1 MITQVLVLLFILFA
15 LLTLGFF
22 IFLYWG
28 TRWGSTTEERA
39 LEMPGDVYLEGGPK
53 ARVSMTRAISIA
65 ASPQTVWPWLA
76 QLGRGAGWYSID
88 WLDNGGRKSAR
99 HIISWIPEP
108 KIGDASPVGYLR
120 HMEYNKALVWW
131 VKGTKFVCAM
141 TRLVVDMR
149 LAPENKGSRLII
161 RMSAD
166 AAGFTAKFALL
177 IFQFIDF
184 IMARSQLIGIRERV
198 EHYGLRAKNPD
209 EPETGATDQYQ
220 LYEVIYV
227 TGERAGVPGKELAVR
242 WRQTAIEDGLIADSL
257 TFDRGEQ

>member
-1 MITQVLVLLFILFA
+1 MITQVLILLLTLFT

-22 IFLYWG
+22 IFLHWG
-28 TRWGSTTEERA
+28 TRWGSTSEERA
-39 LEMPGDVYLEGGPK
+39 LKMPGDVYLEGGPK

-65 ASPQTVWPWLA
+65 AGPQIVWPWLA

-88 WLDNGGRKSAR
+88 WLDNRGRKSAR

-131 VKGTKFVCAM
+131 VKGTKFVGAM
-141 TRLVVDMR
+141 TRLVVNMR

-166 AAGFTAKFALL
+166 AVGFTAKFALL
-177 IFQFIDF
+177 VFQFIDS
-184 IMARSQLIGIRERV
+184 IMARSQLIGIKERI
-198 EHYGLRAKNPD
+198 ENYGLRSKNPD

-227 TGERAGVPGKELAVR
+227 TGERAGVPGKEHAVR
-242 WRQTAIEDGLIADSL
+242 RRQTAIEDGLIADSL
-257 TFDRGEQ
+257 TSDSG

>member
-1 MITQVLVLLFILFA
+1 
-15 LLTLGFF
+15 
-22 IFLYWG
+22 
-28 TRWGSTTEERA
+28 
-39 LEMPGDVYLEGGPK
+39 
-53 ARVSMTRAISIA
+53 MTRAISIA
-65 ASPQTVWPWLA
+65 ASSQTVWPWLA

-88 WLDNGGRKSAR
+88 SLDNRGRKSAR

-131 VKGTKFVCAM
+131 VKGIKFVGAM
-141 TRLVVDMR
+141 SRLVVDMR
-149 LAPENKGSRLII
+149 LSPENKGSRLII

-166 AAGFTAKFALL
+166 AAGFTAKFALV
-177 IFQFIDF
+177 IFQFIDS
-184 IMARSQLIGIRERV
+184 IMARKQLIGIRERV
-198 EHYGLRAKNPD
+198 ERYDLHSKNPD

-227 TGERAGVPGKELAVR
+227 TGERAGIPGKELAVR

-257 TFDRGEQ
+257 TFDSGEQ

>member
-1 MITQVLVLLFILFA
+1 MIMQILILLFIFFA

-22 IFLYWG
+22 IFLHWG
-28 TRWGSTTEERA
+28 TRWGSTSEERA

-53 ARVSMTRAISIA
+53 TRVSMTRAISIA

-88 WLDNGGRKSAR
+88 WLDNRGRKSAR

-120 HMEYNKALVWW
+120 LIEYNRALVWW
-131 VKGTKFVCAM
+131 VKGIKFVGAM

-149 LAPENKGSRLII
+149 LASENKGSRLII

-166 AAGFTAKFALL
+166 AAGFTAKLALL
-177 IFQFIDF
+177 VFQFIDS

-198 EHYGLRAKNPD
+198 ENYGLRSKNPD
-209 EPETGATDQYQ
+209 DPETGARDQYQ

-227 TGERAGVPGKELAVR
+227 TGERAGVPGKEHAVR
-242 WRQTAIEDGLIADSL
+242 WRQTAIEDGLIAYSVTSDS
-257 TFDRGEQ
+257 GAQ

>member
-1 MITQVLVLLFILFA
+1 MITQVLILLLILST
-15 LLTLGFF
+15 LLTFGFF
-22 IFLYWG
+22 IFLHWG
-28 TRWGSTTEERA
+28 TRWGSTNEERA

-88 WLDNGGRKSAR
+88 WLDNRGRESAR
-99 HIISWIPEP
+99 HIISWTPEP
-108 KIGDASPVGYLR
+108 KIGDVSPVGYLR
-120 HMEYNKALVWW
+120 HIENNKALVWW
-131 VKGTKFVCAM
+131 VKGIKFVGAM

-161 RMSAD
+161 RMSGD
-166 AAGFTAKFALL
+166 AAGFTAKLALL
-177 IFQFIDF
+177 VFQFIDS
-184 IMARSQLIGIRERV
+184 IMARSQLIGIKERV
-198 EHYGLRAKNPD
+198 ENYGLRSINPD
-209 EPETGATDQYQ
+209 EPETGANDQYQ

-227 TGERAGVPGKELAVR
+227 NGERAGVSGKELAER

-257 TFDRGEQ
+257 TSDSGQQ